1 MVLALATRGALSFE
15 TRILFGQLAF
25 ALPPHGPRSPTAK
38 GMESKGLRA
47 RVRSR
52 KTSPVSPVMSPGSLT
67 VRPSRCTSSRRRLT
81 PGRANRD
88 EHLRVEDDEEAP
100 SEERSRSRPGASC
113 WSAVSNC
120 AGASHSTYP
129 WEDASTIGV
138 NPTTVV
144 AVRSPPLV
152 TLHGN
157 LTRPCQCIHAPHYLR
172 PFQNPPLIQ
181 TDRDQKPKGG
191 TGDDATLCGR
201 YMGACP

>member
-1 MVLALATRGALSFE
+1 MGRQPSRVVLALATEGALSFE
-15 TRILFGQLAF
+15 TNVLFGQRGF
-25 ALPPHGPRSPTAK
+25 ALPPHGARSPTAK

-52 KTSPVSPVMSPGSLT
+52 KTSPVSPVGALTGASTCGLRMMKKFGGAQSL
-67 VRPSRCTSSRRRLT
+67 SSRRMHV
-81 PGRANRD
+81 GRRC
-88 EHLRVEDDEEAP
+88 P
-100 SEERSRSRPGASC
+100 
-113 WSAVSNC
+113 NC

-138 NPTTVV
+138 SPTAVV

-157 LTRPCQCIHAPHYLR
+157 LTLPCQCIHAPHYLR

-181 TDRDQKPKGG
+181 TERDQKPKGG